1 MEQTNNNSAG
11 DPQSERRIDS
21 SRWRADA
28 EAANERARREEQ
40 RAFQE
45 RREQEARARAE
56 QAPEVERVPEAAPA
70 AEAEPPQRA
79 AADGSTDPLWQRWW
93 EIQSSFVDDPRS
105 SLAEAHALVSGV
117 VDRAIQHLQEQR
129 SQLEQGWSKGRDVS
143 TDDLRRGLQGY
154 RELLGRL
161 LSRTNEGQS

>member
-56 QAPEVERVPEAAPA
+56 QAPE
-70 AEAEPPQRA
+70 QL
-79 AADGSTDPLWQRWW
+79 T
-93 EIQSSFVDDPRS
+93 I
-105 SLAEAHALVSGV
+105 ALQATTQV
-117 VDRAIQHLQEQR
+117 V
-129 SQLEQGWSKGRDVS
+129 GRDV
-143 TDDLRRGLQGY
+143 TTLRPALLQLAALLLEVLDGTIDDPAH
-154 RELLGRL
+154 
-161 LSRTNEGQS
+161 QSMRFGE

>member
-1 MEQTNNNSAG
+1 MEQTNSNSQG
-11 DPQSERRIDS
+11 EPQSERRIDS

-45 RREQEARARAE
+45 GRAQEARTRAE
-56 QAPEVERVPEAAPA
+56 QAPEVQRVPEAEPA
-70 AEAEPPQRA
+70 FPAERA
-79 AADGSTDPLWQRWW
+79 VAGASTDPLWQRWW

-117 VDRAIQHLQEQR
+117 VDRAVQQLQEQR
-129 SQLEQGWSKGRDVS
+129 SQLEQSWSNGREVS

-154 RELLGRL
+154 REFLGRL
-161 LSRTNEGQS
+161 LSRTNEGRV